1 MSTHHEERK
10 VLITGASSGIGLATA
25 RLLTS
30 IGHEVW
36 GSAREVH
43 RLPAME
49 RFHPIRIDLNDT
61 ASIQSGFQQAEQEAG
76 EISVLINNAGNV
88 INGPLEALA
97 AEALQSQMET
107 LFLGPLELMRLALP
121 GMRRRNTGIIIN
133 VTSLAGRFPI
143 PFNAGYSS
151 AKAALSAATECLC
164 LELTG
169 TDIRVVD
176 LQPGDIATNI
186 LRRTRMLRG
195 PVCEAYEPNRGKSRM
210 AEEEKF
216 GTAPEP
222 GVAAHLILGLLRDS
236 SPPPVVTVGSFFEAR
251 LAPFAGRLLPRRAIQ
266 GAMRYLYGLGR
277 QTSRPAL
284 LERMAVKWRA

>member
-36 GSAREVH
+36 GTAREVH

-61 ASIQSGFQQAEQEAG
+61 ASIRSGFQQAEQEAG

-151 AKAALSAATECLC
+151 AKAALSVATECLC

-176 LQPGDIATNI
+176 FSPVISQRTFSGARACCGDRFAKPMSLTAGS
-186 LRRTRMLRG
+186 RG
-195 PVCEAYEPNRGKSRM
+195 W
-210 AEEEKF
+210 
-216 GTAPEP
+216 
-222 GVAAHLILGLLRDS
+222 
-236 SPPPVVTVGSFFEAR
+236 
-251 LAPFAGRLLPRRAIQ
+251 PRRRNSARPLNL
-266 GAMRYLYGLGR
+266 A
-277 QTSRPAL
+277 SRLMSFSACCATARRRRL
-284 LERMAVKWRA
+284 